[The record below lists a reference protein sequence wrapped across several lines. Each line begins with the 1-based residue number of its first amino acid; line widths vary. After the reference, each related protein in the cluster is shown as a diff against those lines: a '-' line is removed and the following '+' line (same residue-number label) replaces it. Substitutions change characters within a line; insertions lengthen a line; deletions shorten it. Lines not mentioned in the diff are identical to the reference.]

1 MAAGTA
7 HERFIDLDGAVNARD
22 LGGLEV
28 AGGRRTASGVLLRAD
43 NLQDLSERD
52 VALLVGE
59 LDLRVVIDLRTR
71 EEVALE
77 GPGPL
82 ARDERVEIRHRSLF
96 PESGEH
102 TDVAVDAMLP
112 WQGRPLRGDPEETVA
127 VRSYLGYLRDRPDSI
142 VGALRD
148 VAFGGGAAVVHCAA
162 GKDRTGVVCA
172 LALAAVG
179 VPRDAIVAD
188 YVATGGGLG
197 PLPARSACRA
207 TRSSRTT
214 SRPASASARCWRG
227 CGPRRRT
234 PRTSRGARTS
244 RTARGP
250 RRWPACSSCSTSTR
264 AGRAA
269 GSTATASGPPSSA
282 RCATG
287 WGAARP
293 AGRPAAP
300 AGGA

>member
-7 HERFIDLDGAVNARD
+7 HERFIDLDGAVNVRD
-22 LGGLEV
+22 LGGLAV
-28 AGGRRTASGVLLRAD
+28 QGGGRTASRVLLRAD

-52 VALLVGE
+52 VARLVEE

-82 ARDERVEIRHRSLF
+82 ARDGRVDIRHRSLF

-112 WQGRPLRGDPEETVA
+112 WQGRARGDPDETVA

-148 VAFGGGAAVVHCAA
+148 VAFGEGAAVVHCAA

-179 VPRDAIVAD
+179 VPREAIVAD
-188 YVATGGGLG
+188 YVATGERLG
-197 PLPARSACRA
+197 PLLARL
-207 TRSSRTT
+207 RSSATYAEDLEG
-214 SRPASASARCWRG
+214 RPDESHRPRAETMARVLELLDERSDG
-227 CGPRRRT
+227 PCGWLDAHGFG
-234 PRTSRGARTS
+234 GAE
-244 RTARGP
+244 
-250 RRWPACSSCSTSTR
+250 
-264 AGRAA
+264 RAA
-269 GSTATASGPPSSA
+269 LRDRLVA
-282 RCATG
+282 
-287 WGAARP
+287 
-293 AGRPAAP
+293 
-300 AGGA
+300 

>member
-7 HERFIDLDGAVNARD
+7 HERFIDLDGAVNAGD
-22 LGGLEV
+22 LGGLGV
-28 AGGRRTASGVLLRAD
+28 AGARRTAAGVLLRAD

-82 ARDERVEIRHRSLF
+82 ARDGRVEIRHRSLF

-102 TDVAVDAMLP
+102 TDVAVEAMLP
-112 WQGRPLRGDPEETVA
+112 WQGRPLGGSPDETVA

-148 VAFGGGAAVVHCAA
+148 VARGEGAAIVHCAA

-188 YVATGGGLG
+188 YVATGERLG
-197 PLPARSACRA
+197 PLLARLRA
-207 TRSSRTT
+207 SSTYAADLEG
-214 SRPASASARCWRG
+214 RPDASHRPRPETMARVLDVLDERHGGAPGWLAEHGFGDREQAAL
-227 CGPRRRT
+227 RRRLV
-234 PRTSRGARTS
+234 A
-244 RTARGP
+244 
-250 RRWPACSSCSTSTR
+250 
-264 AGRAA
+264 
-269 GSTATASGPPSSA
+269 
-282 RCATG
+282 
-287 WGAARP
+287 
-293 AGRPAAP
+293 
-300 AGGA
+300 